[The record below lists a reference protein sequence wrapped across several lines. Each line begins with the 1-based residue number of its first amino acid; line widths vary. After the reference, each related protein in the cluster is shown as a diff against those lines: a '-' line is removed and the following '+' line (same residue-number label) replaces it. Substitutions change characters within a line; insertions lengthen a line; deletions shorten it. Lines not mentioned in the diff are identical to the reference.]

1 MTQPEL
7 VSNCLSPFLLTHLAI
22 AEIMKK
28 QSQQATALLKKAPTA
43 DAKTQSS
50 RPVQKTTFSSNT
62 APDTHTHHLRPCQG
76 RRHSHHSIR
85 RSFRHAMHSV
95 YMVQGMV
102 MANCCVIQPFHCAGL
117 SLADFVDKV
126 KVDRTTHM
134 PREAPQL
141 A

>member
-1 MTQPEL
+1 MPQPEL
-7 VSNCLSPFLLTHLAI
+7 VSHCLSPFLLIHLAI

-28 QSQQATALLKKAPTA
+28 QSQQATALLEKAPTA
-43 DAKTQSS
+43 DAKKQSS
-50 RPVQKTTFSSNT
+50 RPKQKTTLISNT
-62 APDTHTHHLRPCQG
+62 APETHTHHLRPCQG
-76 RRHSHHSIR
+76 SHHSIR
-85 RSFRHAMHSV
+85 RSLRHAMHSV
-95 YMVQGMV
+95 YMVQGIE